1 MNPSWHIVLC
11 NVGGANA
18 AKDATRTNIE
28 AACAFKPTAAGA
40 EENYIGTVHY
50 RGVGKEVLTAKVVPP
65 ANTKPSGGWLEQSYI
80 ADALPSNSTVRLFVG
95 QTNHTIVLQ
104 LEMDPNVP
112 GSQTISVSRLDLKL
126 TAIPAGTA
134 QGPQK

>member
-1 MNPSWHIVLC
+1 MEMPHPSRDLLANNDIMYTNVPVVTRGRPRMNPSWHIVLC

-50 RGVGKEVLTAKVVPP
+50 RGGRQGSPHGQGGALRIPNHLAVG
-65 ANTKPSGGWLEQSYI
+65 
-80 ADALPSNSTVRLFVG
+80 
-95 QTNHTIVLQ
+95 
-104 LEMDPNVP
+104 
-112 GSQTISVSRLDLKL
+112 
-126 TAIPAGTA
+126 
-134 QGPQK
+134 

>member
-40 EENYIGTVHY
+40 EENYIGTVHHS
-50 RGVGKEVLTAKVVPP
+50 GAGKESSRPRWCP
-65 ANTKPSGGWLEQSYI
+65 CEY
-80 ADALPSNSTVRLFVG
+80 
-95 QTNHTIVLQ
+95 
-104 LEMDPNVP
+104 
-112 GSQTISVSRLDLKL
+112 QTISRVVRAKL
-126 TAIPAGTA
+126 SPIPFPQIRQCICLLARPIIPSCCNWS
-134 QGPQK
+134 GP

>member
-1 MNPSWHIVLC
+1 
-11 NVGGANA
+11 
-18 AKDATRTNIE
+18 
-28 AACAFKPTAAGA
+28 
-40 EENYIGTVHY
+40 
-50 RGVGKEVLTAKVVPP
+50 
-65 ANTKPSGGWLEQSYI
+65 
-80 ADALPSNSTVRLFVG
+80 VRLFVG
-95 QTNHTIVLQ
+95 QTNHAIVLQ

>member
-1 MNPSWHIVLC
+1 LHRRWKCLILPEIYWLNNDTMYTNVPVATRGRPRMNPSWHIVLC

-50 RGVGKEVLTAKVVPP
+50 RGVGKEVLTAKVVPLRIP
-65 ANTKPSGGWLEQSYI
+65 NHLA
-80 ADALPSNSTVRLFVG
+80 VG
-95 QTNHTIVLQ
+95 
-104 LEMDPNVP
+104 
-112 GSQTISVSRLDLKL
+112 
-126 TAIPAGTA
+126 
-134 QGPQK
+134 

>member
-1 MNPSWHIVLC
+1 
-11 NVGGANA
+11 
-18 AKDATRTNIE
+18 
-28 AACAFKPTAAGA
+28 
-40 EENYIGTVHY
+40 
-50 RGVGKEVLTAKVVPP
+50 
-65 ANTKPSGGWLEQSYI
+65 
-80 ADALPSNSTVRLFVG
+80 VRLFVG